1 MKARTVI
8 PILAMPAAP
17 APSTGRLATVGRWLR
32 DHATLLRRLQWG
44 VVLVYAALL
53 VIPALL
59 PLPDDS
65 ARMLNNLTI
74 FAQFVFW
81 GIWWPF
87 VLLSMVLFGRIWCG
101 VLCPEGALT
110 EWAAQKGLG
119 RPIPRWMRWGG
130 WPFVA
135 FVLTTVYGQMVSVYQ
150 YPQAA
155 LLVLGGS
162 TVAAVAVGWVY
173 TKGKRAW
180 CRHLCPVNGVFALL
194 AKLAPMAYRVDEARW
209 AASAHRTHSAVNCAP
224 LQPLRHMQGGSGCH
238 MCGRCSDHRDAIQL
252 QARSPADEVLRVAAK
267 EADGWQTALIVFG
280 LLGVAIGAFHW
291 TVSPWFVALKQGAA
305 EWLIEHDILWPL
317 DTDIPWWLLTHY
329 PQYNDVFSWL
339 DGASLLAYVALTALA
354 MGGGLLL
361 CLAAAVALAGG
372 WRRQRLHHLAQSLIP
387 LAGCGVFLGLSALTV
402 TLLKAE
408 GVDMHWANTLRLT
421 LLTAASAWS
430 AWLAWRIL
438 GQWSHG
444 ARRALA
450 SLPMLAAL
458 AWVGMAW
465 GWMFWWW

>member
-1 MKARTVI
+1 M
-8 PILAMPAAP
+8 
-17 APSTGRLATVGRWLR
+17 
-32 DHATLLRRLQWG
+32 
-44 VVLVYAALL
+44 
-53 VIPALL
+53 
-59 PLPDDS
+59 
-65 ARMLNNLTI
+65 
-74 FAQFVFW
+74 
-81 GIWWPF
+81 
-87 VLLSMVLFGRIWCG
+87 
-101 VLCPEGALT
+101 
-110 EWAAQKGLG
+110 
-119 RPIPRWMRWGG
+119 
-130 WPFVA
+130 
-135 FVLTTVYGQMVSVYQ
+135 
-150 YPQAA
+150 
-155 LLVLGGS
+155 
-162 TVAAVAVGWVY
+162 
-173 TKGKRAW
+173 
-180 CRHLCPVNGVFALL
+180 
-194 AKLAPMAYRVDEARW
+194 
-209 AASAHRTHSAVNCAP
+209 
-224 LQPLRHMQGGSGCH
+224 
-238 MCGRCSDHRDAIQL
+238 
-252 QARSPADEVLRVAAK
+252 LRVAAK

-361 CLAAAVALAGG
+361 CLAAAVVLAGG

-444 ARRALA
+444 ARRTLA

-458 AWVGMAW
+458 GWVGMAW

>member
-32 DHATLLRRLQWG
+32 DHATLLRRLQWA

-155 LLVLGGS
+155 LLVLGL
-162 TVAAVAVGWVY
+162 TQTLWA
-173 TKGKRAW
+173 
-180 CRHLCPVNGVFALL
+180 ALL
-194 AKLAPMAYRVDEARW
+194 F
-209 AASAHRTHSAVNCAP
+209 
-224 LQPLRHMQGGSGCH
+224 
-238 MCGRCSDHRDAIQL
+238 
-252 QARSPADEVLRVAAK
+252 PAWVL
-267 EADGWQTALIVFG
+267 G
-280 LLGVAIGAFHW
+280 
-291 TVSPWFVALKQGAA
+291 
-305 EWLIEHDILWPL
+305 
-317 DTDIPWWLLTHY
+317 
-329 PQYNDVFSWL
+329 FSL
-339 DGASLLAYVALTALA
+339 Y
-354 MGGGLLL
+354 LLL
-361 CLAAAVALAGG
+361 
-372 WRRQRLHHLAQSLIP
+372 RPRPAQ
-387 LAGCGVFLGLSALTV
+387 A
-402 TLLKAE
+402 
-408 GVDMHWANTLRLT
+408 
-421 LLTAASAWS
+421 
-430 AWLAWRIL
+430 
-438 GQWSHG
+438 
-444 ARRALA
+444 
-450 SLPMLAAL
+450 
-458 AWVGMAW
+458 
-465 GWMFWWW
+465 